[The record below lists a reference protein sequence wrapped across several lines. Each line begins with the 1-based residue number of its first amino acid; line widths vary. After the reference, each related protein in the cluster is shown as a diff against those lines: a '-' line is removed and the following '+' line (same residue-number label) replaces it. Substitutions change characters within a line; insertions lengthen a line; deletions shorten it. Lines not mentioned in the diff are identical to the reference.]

1 MKNKFAMQMLLYII
15 VELKKLKS
23 KSKNKEVFL
32 QILKS
37 IIQSKQMKLLFSLC
51 HVHIGHIL
59 SGLEKE

>member
-32 QILKS
+32 QIL
-37 IIQSKQMKLLFSLC
+37 
-51 HVHIGHIL
+51 
-59 SGLEKE
+59 